1 MIYSIYCC
9 RILNMPIAK
18 NINLNKSDRKF
29 LNDAMKKPMLSRDEE
44 KKLAES
50 WIDKADHKSMH
61 KIITSYS
68 KLVIAFSMKFKNY
81 GLPVN
86 DLVQEG
92 HIGLMQAIGK
102 FEPNRD
108 IRFSTYASWW
118 IRSAIQDY
126 VLKNW
131 SIVRTGTTASQKALF
146 FSLRRLKLELS
157 NYSKSDSEITQKVA
171 DKLNVKKSE
180 VENMQNRF
188 LSEDKSLNARVSD
201 DYGQE
206 FGNFIVD
213 ESSLSEIDLVEKLDL
228 DRKRSW
234 FKKAMQE
241 LAIRESQIIAL
252 RHLSDDPLTL
262 EKLGELFKISKERV
276 RQIESRAIKKLKSL
290 VRKFSNKEIRLI
302 QSKKNYL

>member
-1 MIYSIYCC
+1 MRKMI
-9 RILNMPIAK
+9 MAIAK
-18 NINLNKSDRKF
+18 NIILNKLDRKF
-29 LNDAMKKPMLSRDEE
+29 LNDSMKVPMLSREEE
-44 KKLAES
+44 KELAEARALKN
-50 WIDKADHKSMH
+50 DKKAMH
-61 KIITSYS
+61 KIIKAYS

-92 HIGLMQAIGK
+92 HIGLMQAMAK

-157 NYSKSDSEITQKVA
+157 KYSKNEAEVRNKVA
-171 DKLNVKKSE
+171 KKLNIKVTD
-180 VENMQNRF
+180 VENMENRF
-188 LSEDKSLNARVSD
+188 INEDKSLNAKVSD
-201 DYGQE
+201 EYNQE
-206 FGNFIVD
+206 FGNFIIDENCLDEVD
-213 ESSLSEIDLVEKLDL
+213 IVNKLDL

-234 FKKAMQE
+234 FKKAMRE
-241 LAIRESQIIAL
+241 LGIRESQIIAL
-252 RHLSDDPLTL
+252 RHLSEDPLTL

-276 RQIESRAIKKLKSL
+276 RQIENRAIKKLKTL
-290 VRKFSNKEIRLI
+290 VKKLSSKESRLLKI
-302 QSKKNYL
+302 K

>member
-1 MIYSIYCC
+1 MA
-9 RILNMPIAK
+9 IAK
-18 NINLNKSDRKF
+18 NINLNKLDRKF
-29 LNDAMKKPMLSRDEE
+29 LNDSMKEPMLSRDEE
-44 KKLAES
+44 KKLAEA
-50 WIDKADHKSMH
+50 WVFKNDKKAMH
-61 KIITSYS
+61 KIIKAYS

-92 HIGLMQAIGK
+92 HIGLMQAMAK
-102 FEPNRD
+102 FEPSRD

-157 NYSKSDSEITQKVA
+157 KYSKNEEEVRSKVAKKLNIKVA
-171 DKLNVKKSE
+171 D
-180 VENMQNRF
+180 VENMENRF
-188 LSEDKSLNARVSD
+188 IHEDKSLNAKVSD
-201 DYGQE
+201 DYNQE

-213 ESSLSEIDLVEKLDL
+213 ENSLNELDIVNRLDL
-228 DRKRSW
+228 ARKRSW
-234 FKKAMQE
+234 FKKAMRE
-241 LAIRESQIIAL
+241 LGIRESQIIAL

-276 RQIESRAIKKLKSL
+276 RQIENRAIKKLKAL
-290 VRKFSNKEIRLI
+290 VRKLSSKESRMLKI
-302 QSKKNYL
+302 K

>member
-1 MIYSIYCC
+1 M
-9 RILNMPIAK
+9 LMAIAK
-18 NINLNKSDRKF
+18 NINLNKLDRKF
-29 LNDAMKKPMLSRDEE
+29 LNDSMKEPMLSRDEE
-44 KKLAES
+44 KRLAEA
-50 WIDKADHKSMH
+50 WVFKNDKKAMH
-61 KIITSYS
+61 KIIKAYS

-92 HIGLMQAIGK
+92 HIGLMQAMAK

-157 NYSKSDSEITQKVA
+157 KYSKNEDEVRSKVAKKLNIKVA
-171 DKLNVKKSE
+171 D
-180 VENMQNRF
+180 VENMENRF
-188 LSEDKSLNARVSD
+188 IHEDKSLNAKVSE
-201 DYGQE
+201 DYNQE

-213 ESSLSEIDLVEKLDL
+213 ENSLNELDIVNRLDL
-228 DRKRSW
+228 ARKRSW
-234 FKKAMQE
+234 FKKAMRE
-241 LAIRESQIIAL
+241 LGIRESQIIAL

-276 RQIESRAIKKLKSL
+276 RQIENRAIKKLKSL
-290 VRKFSNKEIRLI
+290 VRKLSSKEFRV
-302 QSKKNYL
+302 

>member
-1 MIYSIYCC
+1 MA
-9 RILNMPIAK
+9 IAK
-18 NINLNKSDRKF
+18 NINLNKLDRKF
-29 LNDAMKKPMLSRDEE
+29 LNDSMKEPMLSRDEE
-44 KKLAES
+44 KKLAEA
-50 WIDKADHKSMH
+50 WVFNNDKKAMH
-61 KIITSYS
+61 KIIRAYS

-92 HIGLMQAIGK
+92 HIGLMQAMAK

-157 NYSKSDSEITQKVA
+157 KYSKNEEEVRSKVAKKLNIKVA
-171 DKLNVKKSE
+171 D
-180 VENMQNRF
+180 VENMENRF
-188 LSEDKSLNARVSD
+188 IHEDKSLNARVSD
-201 DYGQE
+201 DYNQE

-213 ESSLSEIDLVEKLDL
+213 ENSLNELDLVNRLDL
-228 DRKRSW
+228 ARKRSW
-234 FKKAMQE
+234 FKKAMRE
-241 LAIRESQIIAL
+241 LGIRESQIIAL

-276 RQIESRAIKKLKSL
+276 RQIENRAIKKLKSL
-290 VRKFSNKEIRLI
+290 VRKLSSKEPSVFKI
-302 QSKKNYL
+302 K

>member
-1 MIYSIYCC
+1 MA
-9 RILNMPIAK
+9 IAK
-18 NINLNKSDRKF
+18 NVNLNKLDRKL
-29 LNDAMKKPMLSRDEE
+29 LNDSMKEPMLSRDEE
-44 KKLAES
+44 KELAEAWVFNS
-50 WIDKADHKSMH
+50 DKKAMH
-61 KIITSYS
+61 RIIRAYS

-92 HIGLMQAIGK
+92 HIGLMQAMAK
-102 FEPNRD
+102 FEPDRD

-157 NYSKSDSEITQKVA
+157 KYSKNEDEVRSKVAKKLNIKVA
-171 DKLNVKKSE
+171 D
-180 VENMQNRF
+180 VENMENRF
-188 LSEDKSLNARVSD
+188 INEDKSLNSKVSD
-201 DYGQE
+201 DYNQE

-213 ESSLSEIDLVEKLDL
+213 ENSLNELDIVNRLDL
-228 DRKRSW
+228 ARKRSW
-234 FKKAMQE
+234 FKKAMRE
-241 LAIRESQIIAL
+241 LGIRESQIIAL

-276 RQIESRAIKKLKSL
+276 RQIENRAIKKLKSL
-290 VRKFSNKEIRLI
+290 VRKLSSKESHILKI
-302 QSKKNYL
+302 K

>member
-1 MIYSIYCC
+1 MRKIIMA
-9 RILNMPIAK
+9 LAK
-18 NINLNKSDRKF
+18 NIILNKLDRKF
-29 LNDAMKKPMLSRDEE
+29 LNDSMKVPMLSREEE
-44 KKLAES
+44 KELAEA
-50 WIDKADHKSMH
+50 WVFKNDKKSMH
-61 KIITSYS
+61 KIIKAYS

-92 HIGLMQAIGK
+92 HIGLMQAMAK

-157 NYSKSDSEITQKVA
+157 KYSKNEAEVRNKVA
-171 DKLNVKKSE
+171 KKLNIKVTD
-180 VENMQNRF
+180 VENMENRF
-188 LSEDKSLNARVSD
+188 INEDKSLNAKVSD
-201 DYGQE
+201 EYNQE
-206 FGNFIVD
+206 FGNFIIDENCLDEVD
-213 ESSLSEIDLVEKLDL
+213 IVNKLDL

-234 FKKAMQE
+234 FKKAMRE
-241 LAIRESQIIAL
+241 LGIRESQIIAL
-252 RHLSDDPLTL
+252 RHLSEDPLTL

-276 RQIESRAIKKLKSL
+276 RQIENRAIKKLKTL
-290 VRKFSNKEIRLI
+290 VKKLSSKESRLLKI
-302 QSKKNYL
+302 K

>member
-1 MIYSIYCC
+1 MI
-9 RILNMPIAK
+9 MTIAK
-18 NINLNKSDRKF
+18 NISLNKLDRKF
-29 LNDAMKKPMLSRDEE
+29 LNDSMKEPMLSRGEE
-44 KKLAES
+44 KKLAEAWVFKS
-50 WIDKADHKSMH
+50 DKKAMH
-61 KIITSYS
+61 KIIRAYS

-92 HIGLMQAIGK
+92 HIGLMQAMAK

-157 NYSKSDSEITQKVA
+157 KYSKNEDEVRTRVAKKLNIKVA
-171 DKLNVKKSE
+171 D
-180 VENMQNRF
+180 VENMENRF
-188 LSEDKSLNARVSD
+188 IHEDKSLNAKVSD
-201 DYGQE
+201 DYNQE

-213 ESSLSEIDLVEKLDL
+213 ENCLDEVDIVNRLDL
-228 DRKRSW
+228 ARKRSW

-241 LAIRESQIIAL
+241 LGIRESQIIAL

-262 EKLGELFKISKERV
+262 EKLGQLFKISKERV
-276 RQIESRAIKKLKSL
+276 RQIENRAIKKLKAL
-290 VRKFSNKEIRLI
+290 VRKLSSKETHMLKI
-302 QSKKNYL
+302 K

>member
-1 MIYSIYCC
+1 MA
-9 RILNMPIAK
+9 IAK
-18 NINLNKSDRKF
+18 NVNLNKLDRKF
-29 LNDAMKKPMLSRDEE
+29 LNDSMKEPMLSRDEE
-44 KKLAES
+44 KELAEAWVFNS
-50 WIDKADHKSMH
+50 DKKAMH
-61 KIITSYS
+61 RIIRAYS

-92 HIGLMQAIGK
+92 HIGLMQAMAK
-102 FEPNRD
+102 FEPDRD

-157 NYSKSDSEITQKVA
+157 KYSKNEDEVRSKVAKKLNIKVA
-171 DKLNVKKSE
+171 D
-180 VENMQNRF
+180 VENMENRF
-188 LSEDKSLNARVSD
+188 INEDKSLNSKVSD
-201 DYGQE
+201 DYNQE

-213 ESSLSEIDLVEKLDL
+213 ENSLNELDIVNRLDL
-228 DRKRSW
+228 ARKRSW
-234 FKKAMQE
+234 FKKAMRE
-241 LAIRESQIIAL
+241 LGIRESQIIAL

-276 RQIESRAIKKLKSL
+276 RQIENRAIKKLKSL
-290 VRKFSNKEIRLI
+290 VRKLSSKESHILKI
-302 QSKKNYL
+302 K

>member
-1 MIYSIYCC
+1 MRKMI
-9 RILNMPIAK
+9 MAIAK
-18 NINLNKSDRKF
+18 NIILNKLDRKF
-29 LNDAMKKPMLSRDEE
+29 LNDSMKVPMLSREEE
-44 KKLAES
+44 KELAEA
-50 WIDKADHKSMH
+50 WALKNDKKAMH
-61 KIITSYS
+61 KIIKAYS

-86 DLVQEG
+86 DIVPEG
-92 HIGLMQAIGK
+92 HIGLMQAMAK

-157 NYSKSDSEITQKVA
+157 KYSKNEAEVRNKVA
-171 DKLNVKKSE
+171 KKLNIKVTD
-180 VENMQNRF
+180 VENMENRF
-188 LSEDKSLNARVSD
+188 INEDKSLNAKVSD
-201 DYGQE
+201 EYNQE
-206 FGNFIVD
+206 FGNFIIDEKCLDEVD
-213 ESSLSEIDLVEKLDL
+213 IVNKLDL

-234 FKKAMQE
+234 FKKAMRE
-241 LAIRESQIIAL
+241 LGIRESQIIAL
-252 RHLSDDPLTL
+252 RHLSEDPLTL

-276 RQIESRAIKKLKSL
+276 RQIENRAIKKLKTL
-290 VRKFSNKEIRLI
+290 VKKLSSKESRLLKI
-302 QSKKNYL
+302 K

>member
-1 MIYSIYCC
+1 MAIS
-9 RILNMPIAK
+9 K
-18 NINLNKSDRKF
+18 NISLNKLDRKF
-29 LNDAMKKPMLSRDEE
+29 LNDSMKTPMLSRDEE
-44 KKLAES
+44 KKLAEAWVFS
-50 WIDKADHKSMH
+50 GDKKAMH
-61 KIITSYS
+61 KIITAYS

-92 HIGLMQAIGK
+92 HIGLMQAMAK
-102 FEPNRD
+102 FEPKRD

-157 NYSKSDSEITQKVA
+157 KYSKSEEEVRSKVA
-171 DKLNVKKSE
+171 KKLNIKVVD
-180 VENMQNRF
+180 VENMENRF
-188 LSEDKSLNARVSD
+188 INEDKSLNAKVSD
-201 DYGQE
+201 DYNQE

-213 ESSLSEIDLVEKLDL
+213 ENSLNEGDIVNRLDL
-228 DRKRSW
+228 ARKRSW
-234 FKKAMQE
+234 FKKAMRE
-241 LAIRESQIIAL
+241 LGIRESQIIAL

-276 RQIESRAIKKLKSL
+276 RQIENRAIKKLKAL
-290 VRKFSNKEIRLI
+290 VRKLSSKESSMLKI
-302 QSKKNYL
+302 K

>member
-1 MIYSIYCC
+1 MGVG
-9 RILNMPIAK
+9 IAK
-18 NINLNKSDRKF
+18 NINLNKFDKKF
-29 LNDAMKKPMLSRDEE
+29 LNDSMKEPMLSREDEKNLAQLWVSNGN
-44 KKLAES
+44 KKA
-50 WIDKADHKSMH
+50 MH
-61 KIITSYS
+61 IIIKSYS

-102 FEPNRD
+102 FDPSRD

-146 FSLRRLKLELS
+146 FSLRRLKLELGK
-157 NYSKSDSEITQKVA
+157 YSKNEEEVTKKVA
-171 DKLNVKKSE
+171 EKLNVKKEE
-180 VENMQNRF
+180 VESMQNRF
-188 LSEDKSLNARVSD
+188 LSEDKSLNAKVSD
-201 DYGQE
+201 DYSQE

-213 ESSLSEIDLVEKLDL
+213 ESSLSELDLVDKLDL

-234 FKKAMQE
+234 FNKAMQE
-241 LAIRESQIIAL
+241 LGIRESQIIAL
-252 RHLSDDPLTL
+252 RHLSEDPLTL

-290 VRKFSNKEIRLI
+290 VRKFSNKDINLI
-302 QSKKNYL
+302 QSKKT

>member
-1 MIYSIYCC
+1 MG
-9 RILNMPIAK
+9 IAK
-18 NINLNKSDRKF
+18 NIVLNKLDRKF
-29 LNDAMKKPMLSRDEE
+29 LNDSMKEPMLSRDEE
-44 KKLAES
+44 KKLAEA
-50 WIDKADHKSMH
+50 WVFENDKQAMH
-61 KIITSYS
+61 KIIKAYS

-92 HIGLMQAIGK
+92 HIGLMQAMAK
-102 FEPNRD
+102 FEPDRD

-157 NYSKSDSEITQKVA
+157 KYSKNEEEIRNKVAKKLNIKVA
-171 DKLNVKKSE
+171 D
-180 VENMQNRF
+180 VENMENRF
-188 LSEDKSLNARVSD
+188 TNEDKSLNAKVSD
-201 DYGQE
+201 DYNQE
-206 FGNFIVD
+206 FGNFIID
-213 ESSLSEIDLVEKLDL
+213 ESSLNELDIVNRLDL
-228 DRKRSW
+228 ARKRSW
-234 FKKAMQE
+234 FKKAMRE
-241 LAIRESQIIAL
+241 LGIRESQIIAL

-276 RQIESRAIKKLKSL
+276 RQIENRAIKKLKAL
-290 VRKFSNKEIRLI
+290 VRKLSTK
-302 QSKKNYL
+302 QSSMLKTK

>member
-1 MIYSIYCC
+1 MA
-9 RILNMPIAK
+9 IAK
-18 NINLNKSDRKF
+18 NINLNKLDRKF
-29 LNDAMKKPMLSRDEE
+29 LNDSMKEPMLSRDEE
-44 KKLAES
+44 KKLAEA
-50 WIDKADHKSMH
+50 WVFNNDKKAMH
-61 KIITSYS
+61 KIIRAYS

-92 HIGLMQAIGK
+92 HIGLMQAMAK
-102 FEPNRD
+102 FEPKRD

-157 NYSKSDSEITQKVA
+157 KYSNNEEEVRSKVAKKLNIKVA
-171 DKLNVKKSE
+171 D
-180 VENMQNRF
+180 VENMENRF
-188 LSEDKSLNARVSD
+188 IHEDKSLNARVSD
-201 DYGQE
+201 DYNQE

-213 ESSLSEIDLVEKLDL
+213 ENSLNELDLVNKLDL
-228 DRKRSW
+228 ARKRSW
-234 FKKAMQE
+234 FKKAMRE
-241 LAIRESQIIAL
+241 LGIRESQIIAL

-276 RQIESRAIKKLKSL
+276 RQIENRAIKKLKSL
-290 VRKFSNKEIRLI
+290 VRKLSSKEPSAFKI
-302 QSKKNYL
+302 K

>member
-1 MIYSIYCC
+1 MA
-9 RILNMPIAK
+9 IAK
-18 NINLNKSDRKF
+18 NINLNKLDRKF
-29 LNDAMKKPMLSRDEE
+29 LNDSMKEPVLSRDEE
-44 KKLAES
+44 KKLAEA
-50 WIDKADHKSMH
+50 WVFKGDKKAMH
-61 KIITSYS
+61 KIIKAYS

-92 HIGLMQAIGK
+92 HIGLMQAMAK

-157 NYSKSDSEITQKVA
+157 KYSKNEEEVRSKVAKKLNIKVA
-171 DKLNVKKSE
+171 D
-180 VENMQNRF
+180 VENMENRF
-188 LSEDKSLNARVSD
+188 IHEDKSLNAKVSD
-201 DYGQE
+201 DYNQE
-206 FGNFIVD
+206 FGNFIID
-213 ESSLSEIDLVEKLDL
+213 ENCLNESDIVNRLDL
-228 DRKRSW
+228 ARKRSW
-234 FKKAMQE
+234 FKKAMRE
-241 LAIRESQIIAL
+241 LGIRESQIIAL

-262 EKLGELFKISKERV
+262 EKLGQLFKISKERV
-276 RQIESRAIKKLKSL
+276 RQIENRAIKKLKAL
-290 VRKFSNKEIRLI
+290 VRKLSSKESSMLKI
-302 QSKKNYL
+302 K

>member
-1 MIYSIYCC
+1 MA
-9 RILNMPIAK
+9 IAK
-18 NINLNKSDRKF
+18 NINLNKLDRKF
-29 LNDAMKKPMLSRDEE
+29 LNDSMKEPMLSRDEE
-44 KKLAES
+44 KKLAEAWAFNS
-50 WIDKADHKSMH
+50 DKKAMH
-61 KIITSYS
+61 KIIRAYS

-92 HIGLMQAIGK
+92 HIGLMQAMAK
-102 FEPNRD
+102 FEPDRD

-157 NYSKSDSEITQKVA
+157 KYSKNEEEVRNKVAKKLKIKVA
-171 DKLNVKKSE
+171 D
-180 VENMQNRF
+180 VENMENRF
-188 LSEDKSLNARVSD
+188 IQEDKSLNARVSD
-201 DYGQE
+201 DYNQE

-213 ESSLSEIDLVEKLDL
+213 ENCLNELDIVNRLDL
-228 DRKRSW
+228 ARKRTW
-234 FKKAMQE
+234 FKKAMRE
-241 LAIRESQIIAL
+241 LGIRESQIIAL

-276 RQIESRAIKKLKSL
+276 RQIENRAIKKLKSL
-290 VRKFSNKEIRLI
+290 VRKLSTKESRVLKI
-302 QSKKNYL
+302 K

>member
-1 MIYSIYCC
+1 
-9 RILNMPIAK
+9 
-18 NINLNKSDRKF
+18 
-29 LNDAMKKPMLSRDEE
+29 MLSREEE
-44 KKLAES
+44 KELAEA
-50 WIDKADHKSMH
+50 WVFKNDKKSMH
-61 KIITSYS
+61 KIIKAYS

-92 HIGLMQAIGK
+92 HIGLMQAMAK

-157 NYSKSDSEITQKVA
+157 KYSKNEAEVRNKVA
-171 DKLNVKKSE
+171 KKLNIKVTD
-180 VENMQNRF
+180 VENMENRF
-188 LSEDKSLNARVSD
+188 INEDKSLNAKVSD
-201 DYGQE
+201 EYNQE
-206 FGNFIVD
+206 FGNFIIDENCLDEVD
-213 ESSLSEIDLVEKLDL
+213 IVNKLDL

-234 FKKAMQE
+234 FKKAMRE
-241 LAIRESQIIAL
+241 LGIRESQIIAL
-252 RHLSDDPLTL
+252 RHLSEDPLTL

-276 RQIESRAIKKLKSL
+276 RQIENRAIKKLKAL
-290 VRKFSNKEIRLI
+290 VKKLSSKESRLLKI
-302 QSKKNYL
+302 K

>member
-1 MIYSIYCC
+1 MSV
-9 RILNMPIAK
+9 AK
-18 NINLNKSDRKF
+18 NISLNKLDRKF
-29 LNDAMKKPMLSRDEE
+29 LNDSMKAPMLSREEE
-44 KKLAES
+44 KELAEAWAFKS
-50 WIDKADHKSMH
+50 DKKAMH
-61 KIITSYS
+61 KIITAYS

-92 HIGLMQAIGK
+92 HIGLMQAMAK

-157 NYSKSDSEITQKVA
+157 KYSKNKEEVISKVA
-171 DKLNVKKSE
+171 KKLNIKEVE
-180 VENMQNRF
+180 VENMENRF
-188 LSEDKSLNARVSD
+188 KNDDKSLNAKVSD
-201 DYGQE
+201 DYNQE
-206 FGNFIVD
+206 FGNFIID
-213 ESSLSEIDLVEKLDL
+213 ENCLDEIEIVNRLDL
-228 DRKRSW
+228 ARKRSW
-234 FKKAMQE
+234 FKKAMTE
-241 LAIRESQIIAL
+241 LGLRESQIIAL

-262 EKLGELFKISKERV
+262 EKLGELFMISKERV
-276 RQIESRAIKKLKSL
+276 RQIENRAIKKLKAL
-290 VRKFSNKEIRLI
+290 VRKISSKESSMLKI
-302 QSKKNYL
+302 K

>member
-1 MIYSIYCC
+1 MA
-9 RILNMPIAK
+9 IAK
-18 NINLNKSDRKF
+18 NINLNKLDRKF
-29 LNDAMKKPMLSRDEE
+29 LNDSMKEPMLSRDEE
-44 KKLAES
+44 RELAEAWVFKS
-50 WIDKADHKSMH
+50 DKKAMH
-61 KIITSYS
+61 KIIRAYS

-92 HIGLMQAIGK
+92 HIGLMQAMAK
-102 FEPNRD
+102 FEPDRD

-157 NYSKSDSEITQKVA
+157 KYSKNEEEVRNKVAKKLNIKVA
-171 DKLNVKKSE
+171 D
-180 VENMQNRF
+180 VENMENRF
-188 LSEDKSLNARVSD
+188 IHEDKSLNAKVSD
-201 DYGQE
+201 DYNQE

-213 ESSLSEIDLVEKLDL
+213 ENSLNELDIVNRLDL
-228 DRKRSW
+228 ARKRSW
-234 FKKAMQE
+234 FKKAMRE
-241 LAIRESQIIAL
+241 LGIRESQIIAL

-262 EKLGELFKISKERV
+262 EKLGQLFKISKERV
-276 RQIESRAIKKLKSL
+276 RQIENRAIKKLKAL
-290 VRKFSNKEIRLI
+290 VRKLSSKESRMLKI
-302 QSKKNYL
+302 K

>member
-1 MIYSIYCC
+1 MA
-9 RILNMPIAK
+9 IAK
-18 NINLNKSDRKF
+18 NVNLNKLDRKF
-29 LNDAMKKPMLSRDEE
+29 LNDSMREPMLSRDEE
-44 KKLAES
+44 KELAEAWVFNS
-50 WIDKADHKSMH
+50 DKKAMH
-61 KIITSYS
+61 RIIRAYS

-92 HIGLMQAIGK
+92 HIGLMQAMAK
-102 FEPNRD
+102 FEPDRD

-157 NYSKSDSEITQKVA
+157 KYSKNEDEVRSKVAKKLNIKVA
-171 DKLNVKKSE
+171 D
-180 VENMQNRF
+180 VENMENRF
-188 LSEDKSLNARVSD
+188 INEDKSLNSKVSD
-201 DYGQE
+201 DYNQE

-213 ESSLSEIDLVEKLDL
+213 ENSLNELDIVNRLDL
-228 DRKRSW
+228 ARKRSW
-234 FKKAMQE
+234 FKKAMRE
-241 LAIRESQIIAL
+241 LGIRESQIIAL

-276 RQIESRAIKKLKSL
+276 RQIENRAIKKLKSL
-290 VRKFSNKEIRLI
+290 VRKLSSKESHILKI
-302 QSKKNYL
+302 K

>member
-1 MIYSIYCC
+1 MA
-9 RILNMPIAK
+9 IAK
-18 NINLNKSDRKF
+18 NINLNKLDRKF
-29 LNDAMKKPMLSRDEE
+29 LNDSMKEPMLSRDEE
-44 KKLAES
+44 KKLAEA
-50 WIDKADHKSMH
+50 WVFKNDKKAMH
-61 KIITSYS
+61 KIIRAYS

-92 HIGLMQAIGK
+92 HIGLMQAMAK

-157 NYSKSDSEITQKVA
+157 KYSKNEEEVRSKVAKKLNIKVA
-171 DKLNVKKSE
+171 D
-180 VENMQNRF
+180 VENMENRF
-188 LSEDKSLNARVSD
+188 IHEDKSLNAKVSD
-201 DYGQE
+201 DYNQE

-213 ESSLSEIDLVEKLDL
+213 ENSLNELDIVNRLDL
-228 DRKRSW
+228 ARKRSW
-234 FKKAMQE
+234 FKKAMRE
-241 LAIRESQIIAL
+241 LGIRESQIIAL

-276 RQIESRAIKKLKSL
+276 RQIENRAIKKLKSL
-290 VRKFSNKEIRLI
+290 VRKLSSKESRMLKI
-302 QSKKNYL
+302 K

>member
-1 MIYSIYCC
+1 MV
-9 RILNMPIAK
+9 MGIAK
-18 NINLNKSDRKF
+18 NINLSKLDRKF
-29 LNDAMKKPMLSRDEE
+29 LNDSMKEPMLSRDEE
-44 KKLAES
+44 KDLAEAWVFNS
-50 WIDKADHKSMH
+50 DKKAMH
-61 KIITSYS
+61 KIIRAYS

-92 HIGLMQAIGK
+92 HIGLMQAMAK

-157 NYSKSDSEITQKVA
+157 KYSSNEEETRHKVAKKLNIKVA
-171 DKLNVKKSE
+171 D
-180 VENMQNRF
+180 VENMENRF
-188 LSEDKSLNARVSD
+188 MHEDKSLNAKVSD
-201 DYGQE
+201 DYNQE

-213 ESSLSEIDLVEKLDL
+213 ENSLNELDIVNKLDL
-228 DRKRSW
+228 ARKRSW
-234 FKKAMQE
+234 FKSAMRE
-241 LAIRESQIIAL
+241 LGIRESQIIAL

-276 RQIESRAIKKLKSL
+276 RQIENRAIKKLKSL
-290 VRKFSNKEIRLI
+290 VRKLSSKESSMLKI
-302 QSKKNYL
+302 K

>member
-1 MIYSIYCC
+1 
-9 RILNMPIAK
+9 MPIAK
-18 NINLNKSDRKF
+18 NINLNTLDRKF
-29 LNDAMKKPMLSRDEE
+29 FNDSMKVPMLSRDEE
-44 KKLAES
+44 KKLAKA
-50 WIDKADHKSMH
+50 WVFNNDKEAMH
-61 KIITSYS
+61 KIITAYS

-92 HIGLMQAIGK
+92 HIGLMQAMAK

-157 NYSKSDSEITQKVA
+157 RYSKSEEETRNKVA
-171 DKLNVKKSE
+171 KKLKIKVTD
-180 VENMQNRF
+180 VENMENRF
-188 LSEDKSLNARVSD
+188 INEDKSLNAKVSD
-201 DYGQE
+201 DYNQE

-213 ESSLSEIDLVEKLDL
+213 ENCMNEVDIVNRLDL
-228 DRKRSW
+228 AKKRSW
-234 FKKAMQE
+234 FKKAMRE
-241 LAIRESQIIAL
+241 LGLRESQIIAL

-276 RQIESRAIKKLKSL
+276 RQIENRAIKKLKSL
-290 VRKFSNKEIRLI
+290 VRKLSSKELSMLKI
-302 QSKKNYL
+302 K

>member
-1 MIYSIYCC
+1 MG
-9 RILNMPIAK
+9 IAK
-18 NINLNKSDRKF
+18 NVILNKLDRKF
-29 LNDAMKKPMLSRDEE
+29 LKDSMKEPMLSRDEE
-44 KKLAES
+44 KKLAEA
-50 WIDKADHKSMH
+50 WAFKNDKKAMH
-61 KIITSYS
+61 QIIKAYS

-92 HIGLMQAIGK
+92 HIGLMQAMAK
-102 FEPNRD
+102 FEPKRD

-157 NYSKSDSEITQKVA
+157 KYSKNEEEVRSKVAKKLNIKVA
-171 DKLNVKKSE
+171 D
-180 VENMQNRF
+180 VENMENRF
-188 LSEDKSLNARVSD
+188 IHEDKSLNAKVSD
-201 DYGQE
+201 DYNQE

-213 ESSLSEIDLVEKLDL
+213 ENSINETDIVNRLDL
-228 DRKRSW
+228 ARKRSW
-234 FKKAMQE
+234 FKKAMSE
-241 LAIRESQIIAL
+241 LGIRESQIIAL

-276 RQIESRAIKKLKSL
+276 RQIENRAIKKLKAL
-290 VRKFSNKEIRLI
+290 VRKLS
-302 QSKKNYL
+302 SKRISYVKDKIN